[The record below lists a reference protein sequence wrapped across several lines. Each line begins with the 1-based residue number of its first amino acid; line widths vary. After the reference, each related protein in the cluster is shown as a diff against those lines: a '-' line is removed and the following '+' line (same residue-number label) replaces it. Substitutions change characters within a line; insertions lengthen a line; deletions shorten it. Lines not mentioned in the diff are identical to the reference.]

1 MTQSRRKNLSAP
13 KANKLHHCSKVKCH
27 RSLPLN
33 HPISYTN
40 GLCERH
46 FFLIDLPSIDDNN
59 NDNINN
65 SYLSNESKEKQIQQT
80 KNQYEPLRGD
90 TRIIREVFDGCQ
102 WHMYEDRIDH
112 ETSKISQMIDSNLG
126 TKSSNINNETLLQ
139 IFHLVSSYKTI
150 LDELKE
156 KHSK

>member
-1 MTQSRRKNLSAP
+1 
-13 KANKLHHCSKVKCH
+13 
-27 RSLPLN
+27 
-33 HPISYTN
+33 
-40 GLCERH
+40 
-46 FFLIDLPSIDDNN
+46 
-59 NDNINN
+59 
-65 SYLSNESKEKQIQQT
+65 
-80 KNQYEPLRGD
+80 
-90 TRIIREVFDGCQ
+90 
-102 WHMYEDRIDH
+102 HMYEDRIDH